1 MENSK
6 STPYL
11 IKTNV
16 LVFLFWEQRIQPK
29 DPTPIIPKVS
39 FPSAL
44 FFFSFLAFPE
54 SAPQGFSCS
63 WYQLTISCVSVQFWS
78 LFLIQVVEFSP
89 LFALCPQTISLFFP
103 QNSSQQNYFEE
114 LFEST
119 KSGKSKCKIVKY

>member
-1 MENSK
+1 MCWFFFFENREYNQKPLLLSSQK
-6 STPYL
+6 LAFHQLY
-11 IKTNV
+11 
-16 LVFLFWEQRIQPK
+16 FFQ
-29 DPTPIIPKVS
+29 
-39 FPSAL
+39 FPSFSRISTTRFLL
-44 FFFSFLAFPE
+44 FLVSAYHKLCFS
-54 SAPQGFSCS
+54 
-63 WYQLTISCVSVQFWS
+63 VVWS